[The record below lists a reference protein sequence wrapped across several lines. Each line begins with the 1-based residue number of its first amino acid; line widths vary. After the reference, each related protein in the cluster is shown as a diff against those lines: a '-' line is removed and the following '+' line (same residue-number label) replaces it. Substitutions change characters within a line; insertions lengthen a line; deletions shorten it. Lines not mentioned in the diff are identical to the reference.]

1 MAAHVFLF
9 QIIECRILLQNRI
22 ILYGCERIAFFDH
35 YSAFFFVQSEETNT
49 YTRVFLVLRIQGKYV
64 CKQVIMRGNENLQV

>member
-35 YSAFFFVQSEETNT
+35 Y
-49 YTRVFLVLRIQGKYV
+49 TRVFLVLRIQGKHV